1 MAVRSKNERTTAILM
16 TVLHHHLLSAGSRY
30 VRLLL
35 GEYGEEVALVDE
47 RPWERR
53 EAFLALNPAGTL
65 PVLVDHED
73 TVIAGAAVIAEYLH
87 ETRGARAGE
96 PVLLPSNPADRAE
109 IRRLVAWFLGKFD
122 GEVTAYLVNEKV
134 FKRQMNSGPG
144 SEPDSA
150 AIRAARSNIR
160 YHLRYIGHLMERRK
174 WLGGEEMSLADLA
187 AAAELSAIDYL
198 GEVPWEEDTHAKDWY
213 ARIKSRPSFR
223 PVLTD
228 LVRGNPPATHYADLD
243 F

>member
-1 MAVRSKNERTTAILM
+1 MP
-16 TVLHHHLLSAGSRY
+16 VLHHHLLSAGSRY
-30 VRLLL
+30 VRLVLA
-35 GEYGEEVALVDE
+35 EYGEDATLAEE

-65 PVLVDHED
+65 PVFVDHD
-73 TVIAGAAVIAEYLH
+73 DAVIAGAAVIAEYLN
-87 ETRGARAGE
+87 ETRGERAGE
-96 PVLLPSNPADRAE
+96 TALMPSGAVERAE
-109 IRRLVAWFLGKFD
+109 VRRLVAWFLGKFD
-122 GEVTAYLVNEKV
+122 GEVTTYLVNEKV
-134 FKRQMNSGPG
+134 FKRQMAPGNG
-144 SEPDSA
+144 SEPDAS

-160 YHLRYIGHLMERRK
+160 YHLRYIGHLMARRR
-174 WLGGEEMSLADLA
+174 WLGGNAMSLADLA

-198 GEVPWEEDTHAKDWY
+198 GEVPWEEDVTAKDWY

-228 LVRGNPPATHYADLD
+228 RVRGNPPAAHYGDLD